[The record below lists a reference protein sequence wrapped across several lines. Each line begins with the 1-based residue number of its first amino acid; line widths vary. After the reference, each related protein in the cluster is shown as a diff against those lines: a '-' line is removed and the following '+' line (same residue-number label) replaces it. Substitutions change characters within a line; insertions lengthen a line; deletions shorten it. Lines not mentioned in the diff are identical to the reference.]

1 MKERVLRVKNA
12 QHGVHADGWI
22 LSARALRWAMVAVEC
37 SLARSHRQTGFI
49 MTLGYLRFV
58 GESRPSSRWPV
69 PRRGISSQEDDVA
82 GRWAGNGLDTHMEG

>member
-1 MKERVLRVKNA
+1 MSSLDQKCPT
-12 QHGVHADGWI
+12 WY
-22 LSARALRWAMVAVEC
+22 ALDWRD
-37 SLARSHRQTGFI
+37 SHRQTGFI